1 MGNANGREEEE
12 RDDGE
17 GLENGDLMS
26 PSSVVGRGASTTSR
40 SVSVLDSN
48 GVHNHNNNSPP
59 DHAPAR
65 SSSPF
70 LFPPQMGSMKI
81 CEKEGRGRLVVNHCL
96 YDGLVNLLRINDH
109 YGALNMYVMLT
120 YCGLELGW
128 VDFSSSIAVL
138 CVRKGVISLVDVV
151 APVAP
156 LRRPDVSPVF
166 DQIRQNE
173 SHEAIDEDQPAEKGI
188 PTVIIWSY
196 GGNDVAVKGSWDN
209 FTSMKRLQRSGKDHS
224 ILLVLPSGI
233 YHYKLIVDGESK
245 YIPDLPSVTDEMG
258 CVCNLLDVHDYVPEN
273 IDSAVEFEAP
283 PSPDHTY
290 SQAFPAEDDF
300 TKDPSAAP
308 PQLHLTVL
316 DEASSSK
323 PQHVVLNHL
332 YIEKGWASQSLVALG
347 LTHRF
352 QSKYVTV
359 CLYKPLK
366 R

>member
-70 LFPPQMGSMKI
+70 LFPPQ
-81 CEKEGRGRLVVNHCL
+81 
-96 YDGLVNLLRINDH
+96 
-109 YGALNMYVMLT
+109 
-120 YCGLELGW
+120 
-128 VDFSSSIAVL
+128 
-138 CVRKGVISLVDVV
+138 

-173 SHEAIDEDQPAEKGI
+173 SHEAIDEDQPPEKGI

-359 CLYKPLK
+359 CLYKPL
-366 R
+366 RR